1 MAKKLSKTQ
10 KAKNKAAYK
19 AIRREYEKVKYSKE
33 NYKDG
38 KMIIDYKG
46 FKNRTLARAK
56 KDKMTIRAAAKRE
69 ARTDSFLTAAER
81 SRENLLSAF
90 KTKHREVYDEIK
102 ELNKLNRDK
111 GRFQS
116 IKANLT
122 WNTEKKGYVLNS
134 NGTKYFIDVTNSPE
148 EVKLTE
154 MK

>member
-19 AIRREYEKVKYSKE
+19 AIRREYEKVKNSKE

-38 KMIIDYKG
+38 KMIVDYKG

-56 KDKMTIRAAAKRE
+56 RDKMTIRAAAKRE
-69 ARTDSFLTAAER
+69 ARTESFLSAAER
-81 SRENLLSAF
+81 SRENILSGI

-102 ELNKLNRDK
+102 NLNKLNRDK

-122 WNTEKKGYVLNS
+122 
-134 NGTKYFIDVTNSPE
+134 
-148 EVKLTE
+148 
-154 MK
+154 